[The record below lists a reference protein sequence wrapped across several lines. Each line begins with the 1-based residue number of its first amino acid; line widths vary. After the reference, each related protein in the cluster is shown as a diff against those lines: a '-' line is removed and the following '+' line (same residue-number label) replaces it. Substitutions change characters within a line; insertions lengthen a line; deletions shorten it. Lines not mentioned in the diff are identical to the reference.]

1 MILVETPLPGAFVIE
16 LELRRDRRGFFAR
29 SYCRREFERS
39 GLDLEMVQTNLSFNA
54 KAGTLRGM
62 HFQRPPAEESKL
74 VRCSRGTIFDVI
86 IDLRRDSATYGKHFA
101 VELSDDSHRALFVPK
116 GFAHGFQAL
125 SDEVMVEY
133 QMGAYYSP
141 NEATGIRYDDPA
153 FAIEWPLPVTT
164 ISEQDLSWPRF
175 RL

>member
-1 MILVETPLPGAFVIE
+1 
-16 LELRRDRRGFFAR
+16 
-29 SYCRREFERS
+29 
-39 GLDLEMVQTNLSFNA
+39 
-54 KAGTLRGM
+54 M

>member
-39 GLDLEMVQTNLSFNA
+39 GLDLEIVQTNLSFNA

-125 SDEVMVEY
+125 SDGVMVEY

>member
-39 GLDLEMVQTNLSFNA
+39 GLDLEIVQTNLSFNA

>member
-39 GLDLEMVQTNLSFNA
+39 GLDLEIVQTNLSFNA

-125 SDEVMVEY
+125 SDGVMVEY

-141 NEATGIRYDDPA
+141 NEAAGIRYDDPA

>member
-16 LELRRDRRGFFAR
+16 LELLRDSRGFFAR
-29 SYCRREFERS
+29 SYCRREFEVR
-39 GLDLEMVQTNLSFNA
+39 GLDLEIVQTNLSFNV

-86 IDLRRDSATYGKHFA
+86 IDLRRDSATYAKHFA
-101 VELSDDSHRALFVPK
+101 VELSHELHRALFVPK

-125 SDEVMVEY
+125 SDGAMVDYE
-133 QMGAYYSP
+133 MGGYYSP
-141 NEATGIRYDDPA
+141 NDAAGIRYDDPA
-153 FAIEWPLPVTT
+153 FGIEWPLAVTA
-164 ISEQDLSWPRF
+164 ISEQDLAWPRF
-175 RL
+175 QL

>member
-39 GLDLEMVQTNLSFNA
+39 GLDLEIVQTNLSFNA

-175 RL
+175 HL

>member
-16 LELRRDRRGFFAR
+16 LELRRDPRGFFAR

>member
-16 LELRRDRRGFFAR
+16 LELRRDRRGSFAR

-39 GLDLEMVQTNLSFNA
+39 GLDLEIVQTNLSFNA